1 LLEVNESVC
10 RPNPISQFF
19 PRDELAGM
27 LQEHL
32 QNVQGLFLKVDL
44 CAPAAQFPCTEICLE
59 YSKAY
64 RRPR

>member
-1 LLEVNESVC
+1 
-10 RPNPISQFF
+10 
-19 PRDELAGM
+19 M